1 MIEPRVLKNAFA
13 MAATLAASAALAQMT
28 PAPQTSP
35 QTTGTVQTAP
45 GNPAPMTSSSDPLVQ
60 KRIDDKAAND
70 EYKARKSEAKAAYK
84 EEKKAA
90 KSNRKAEKKEATAK
104 RKEAMS
110 EQGGPAQTP
119 VSEGK

>member
-1 MIEPRVLKNAFA
+1 MIELRLKTALA
-13 MAATLAASAALAQMT
+13 VAATFAASAAFAQMT
-28 PAPQTSP
+28 PAPPTSP

-45 GNPAPMTSSSDPLVQ
+45 QDGPATSSSDPLVQ
-60 KRIDDKAAND
+60 KRIDDKAASD
-70 EYKARKSEAKAAYK
+70 EYKARKADAKAAYK

-90 KSNRKAEKKEATAK
+90 KANRKAEKKEARAK

-119 VSEGK
+119 NSEGK